1 MTKKLTLKQSKF
13 KESIL
18 QGDNGTKAAIKAG
31 YAVKSARVSAHRN
44 ITNHNIKAEI
54 DKGIARIEAKTDV
67 TIQEIINNARYLIEL
82 GISKK
87 NGTDIAAGNKQL
99 GEMIAAFKQ
108 VQQVEQVKPQVVL
121 FKEVM
126 DKGEE

>member
-1 MTKKLTLKQSKF
+1 
-13 KESIL
+13 
-18 QGDNGTKAAIKAG
+18 
-31 YAVKSARVSAHRN
+31 
-44 ITNHNIKAEI
+44 
-54 DKGIARIEAKTDV
+54 
-67 TIQEIINNARYLIEL
+67 LIEL
-82 GISKK
+82 GVSKK

-126 DKGEE
+126 DKESE